1 MSDKEVEVK
10 ESVWKKIKQ
19 RLTDLIPVWAWI
31 PLLFEFGL
39 NNLVYAGTKMIAA
52 SWHHYNIESPLDRA
66 IPFLPWTIS
75 VYFGCYV
82 FWIVNYILCVR
93 FSKERAWRFLSAD
106 FAAKLICLVCFLVF
120 PTTNTRPDVQGTSV
134 WAVLMR
140 FLYHVDSA
148 DNLFPS
154 IHCLTSWF
162 CYIGL
167 RGQKEVP
174 RWYRCFSCL
183 FALAVFV
190 STLTTKQHVLIDVA
204 AGAALA
210 EGMYWIS
217 GHTRLAELY
226 GKAAEHVNHLIRSEK
241 SSRSGL

>member
-1 MSDKEVEVK
+1 MSDKEVKVEK
-10 ESVWKKIKQ
+10 SIWKKAKK
-19 RLTDLIPVWAWI
+19 RLSEIIPVWAWI

-39 NNLVYAGTKMIAA
+39 NNIVYAGTKVIAA
-52 SWHHYNIESPLDRA
+52 SWHHYNIESPLDKV

-82 FWIVNYILCVR
+82 FWIVNYIICVR
-93 FSKERAWRFLSAD
+93 LGKERAWRFLSAD

-120 PTTNTRPDVQGTSV
+120 PTTNTRPEVSGSSI
-134 WAVLMR
+134 WAILMR
-140 FLYHVDSA
+140 FLYQIDSA

-162 CYIGL
+162 CYIGI
-167 RGQKEVP
+167 RGQKAVP
-174 RWYRCFSCL
+174 RWYCAFSCI

-210 EGMYWIS
+210 EGMYWVS
-217 GHTRLAELY
+217 GHTGLAELY
-226 GKAAEHVNHLIRSEK
+226 AKAAERVNRLFWKQKDGE
-241 SSRSGL
+241 

>member
-1 MSDKEVEVK
+1 MTNKEAKVEK
-10 ESVWKKIKQ
+10 RIWQKIKYT
-19 RLTDLIPVWAWI
+19 LFEILPVWAWI
-31 PLLFEFGL
+31 PLIFEFML
-39 NNLVYAGTKMIAA
+39 NNLVYVGAKVITA
-52 SWHHYNIESPLDRA
+52 SWYHYNIESPIDLE

-75 VYFGCYV
+75 IYFGCYM

-93 FSKERAWRFLSAD
+93 LGKERAWRFLGAD
-106 FAAKLICLVCFLVF
+106 FAAKLVCLICFLVF
-120 PTTNTRPDVQGTSV
+120 PTTNTRPEIIGTSI
-134 WAVLMR
+134 WDDLMR
-140 FLYHVDSA
+140 FLYSVDSA

-162 CYIGL
+162 CYIGI
-167 RGQKEVP
+167 RGQKAIP
-174 RWYRCFSCL
+174 RWYRTASCV

-217 GHTRLAELY
+217 GHTQLAAVY
-226 GKAAEHVNHLIRSEK
+226 GKAAECVNRWIWK
-241 SSRSGL
+241 QTGL